1 MNYLRP
7 ELLDALARAHALGTL
22 SPGAA
27 RRFTRVVAG
36 SAVAAKA
43 LADWQ
48 GVLQTLEE
56 GAPGAPAPRPRVWD
70 NVQQRLFERDERAHA
85 PARDARGSRAQ
96 GGLLAGWR
104 RWPVGLAAGALLSW
118 SLVVLRPQTFDMEAA
133 SGAAPASYVG
143 VLQDAQGH
151 ALLATAA
158 RRHGSVLT
166 VRLLR
171 PVAIE
176 PGHALTVWAWS
187 DADPTPRR
195 VGSWTTAGQTSAI
208 ALPAPAESLLG
219 KMTHLGLSSEAAGA
233 APASPT
239 RPFIAE
245 GACAKV
251 W

>member
-22 SPGAA
+22 SPGAT

-36 SAVAAKA
+36 SAAAA
-43 LADWQ
+43 QAVADWQ
-48 GVLQTLEE
+48 DVLRTLDQ
-56 GAPGAPAPRPRVWD
+56 GAPPAPEPRPRVWEG
-70 NVQQRLFERDERAHA
+70 VQQRLFERA
-85 PARDARGSRAQ
+85 PASAGDARGRRAS
-96 GGLLAGWR
+96 GGALAGWL
-104 RWPVGLAAGALLSW
+104 RWPVGLVAGALLSW
-118 SLVVLRPQTFDMEAA
+118 SVLVLRPQAFDLEPA

-151 ALLATAA
+151 ALLATTA
-158 RRHGSVLT
+158 RRHGNVLT

-171 PVAIE
+171 PVPIA
-176 PGHALTVWAWS
+176 PGHALTVWAWN

-195 VGSWTTAGQTSAI
+195 VGSWTTAGATGTVPLA
-208 ALPAPAESLLG
+208 APAETLLG
-219 KMTHLGLSSEAAGA
+219 KMTHLGLSDEADSATPA
-233 APASPT
+233 APTP
-239 RPFIAE
+239 PFIAE

>member
-7 ELLDALARAHALGTL
+7 ELLDALARAHASGTL

-43 LADWQ
+43 VADWQ
-48 GVLQTLEE
+48 DVLQTLEQ
-56 GAPGAPAPRPRVWD
+56 GAPRAPEPRARVWD
-70 NVQQRLFERDERAHA
+70 GVQQRLFEHVRA
-85 PARDARGSRAQ
+85 PSGDARGRRAPA
-96 GGLLAGWR
+96 GGVAGWL
-104 RWPVGLAAGALLSW
+104 RWPVGLVAGALLSW
-118 SLVVLRPQTFDMEAA
+118 SVMVLRPQAFDLEAA

-143 VLQDAQGH
+143 VLQDPQGR
-151 ALLATAA
+151 ALLATTA
-158 RRHGSVLT
+158 RRRGTVLT

-187 DADPTPRR
+187 DADPAPRR
-195 VGSWTTAGQTSAI
+195 VGGWTTAGQTSTI
-208 ALPAPAESLLG
+208 ALPAPAEALLG
-219 KMTHLGLSSEAAGA
+219 KMTHLGLSNEADGA
-233 APASPT
+233 APGSPT

>member
-7 ELLDALARAHALGTL
+7 ELLDALARAHALGTR

-27 RRFTRVVAG
+27 RRGTRVVAG
-36 SAVAAKA
+36 SLAAARAV
-43 LADWQ
+43 ADWQ
-48 GVLQTLEE
+48 AVLQTLEA
-56 GAPGAPAPRPRVWD
+56 GAPDSPGPRPRVWD
-70 NVQQRLFERDERAHA
+70 AVQQRLFERDAGASSAVAAGGRRAA
-85 PARDARGSRAQ
+85 GD
-96 GGLLAGWR
+96 LATGWL
-104 RWPVGLAAGALLSW
+104 RWPLVLVAGALLTW
-118 SLVVLRPQTFDMEAA
+118 TLLALRPQTFGME
-133 SGAAPASYVG
+133 SLTGSAPASYVG
-143 VLQDAQGH
+143 VLQDPQGH

-158 RRHGSVLT
+158 RRQGDALT

-176 PGHALTVWAWS
+176 PGHALTLWAWN

-195 VGSWTTAGQTSAI
+195 VGSWTTPGQTSTI

-219 KMTHLGLSSEAAGA
+219 KMTHLGLSNEAAGA

-239 RPFIAE
+239 RPFVAE

>member
-43 LADWQ
+43 VADWQ
-48 GVLQTLEE
+48 GVLQTLEQ
-56 GAPGAPAPRPRVWD
+56 GAPPAPEPRPRVWEG
-70 NVQQRLFERDERAHA
+70 VQRRLFERDERARA
-85 PARDARGSRAQ
+85 PAGGTRAAGRG
-96 GGLLAGWR
+96 LAGWLG
-104 RWPVGLAAGALLSW
+104 WPVGLVAGALLSW
-118 SLVVLRPQTFDMEAA
+118 SLLVLRPQAFDMEAA

-143 VLQDAQGH
+143 VLQDPQGH
-151 ALLATAA
+151 ALLATTA
-158 RRHGSVLT
+158 RRHGHVLT

-171 PVAIE
+171 PVAVE

-195 VGSWTTAGQTSAI
+195 VGSWSPAGQTATI
-208 ALPAPAESLLG
+208 ALPGAAEALLG
-219 KMTHLGLSSEAAGA
+219 KMTHLGLSDEADG
-233 APASPT
+233 APAASPV

>member
-7 ELLDALARAHALGTL
+7 ELLDALARSYALGTL

-36 SAVAAKA
+36 SAVAAQA
-43 LADWQ
+43 VADWQ
-48 GVLQTLEE
+48 GVLQTLEQ
-56 GAPGAPAPRPRVWD
+56 GAPRAPEPRPRVWEG
-70 NVQQRLFERDERAHA
+70 VRQRLFERA
-85 PARDARGSRAQ
+85 PAPAGDARGRRASA
-96 GGLLAGWR
+96 GAFAGWL
-104 RWPVGLAAGALLSW
+104 RWPLGLVAGALLSW
-118 SLVVLRPQTFDMEAA
+118 SVLVLRPQAFDLEAA

-143 VLQDAQGH
+143 VLLDPQGH
-151 ALLATAA
+151 ALLATTA
-158 RRHGSVLT
+158 RRRGNVLT

-171 PVAIE
+171 PIAIE

-195 VGSWTTAGQTSAI
+195 VGSWTTAGQTSTI
-208 ALPAPAESLLG
+208 PLPAPAEALLG
-219 KMTHLGLSSEAAGA
+219 QMTHLGLSNEADGGA
-233 APASPT
+233 PGART
-239 RPFIAE
+239 RPFVAE

>member
-36 SAVAAKA
+36 SPVAAKA

-56 GAPGAPAPRPRVWD
+56 GAPGSPAPRARVWD
-70 NVQQRLFERDERAHA
+70 GVQRRLFERDERA
-85 PARDARGSRAQ
+85 PAGDARRPRERAGQ
-96 GGLLAGWR
+96 LAGWL
-104 RWPVGLAAGALLSW
+104 RWPAGLAAGALLSW
-118 SLVVLRPQTFDMEAA
+118 SLLVLRPQTFDMEAT

-143 VLQDAQGH
+143 VLQDTQGRP
-151 ALLATAA
+151 LLATAA

-171 PVAIE
+171 PVAIA

-187 DADPTPRR
+187 DADTTPRR
-195 VGSWTTAGQTSAI
+195 VGSWATPGQAGTI
-208 ALPAPAESLLG
+208 ALPAPAEALLG
-219 KMTHLGLSSEAAGA
+219 RMTHLGLSSEAAGA

>member
-7 ELLDALARAHALGTL
+7 ELLDALARSHALGTL

-27 RRFTRVVAG
+27 RRFARVVAG
-36 SAVAAKA
+36 SAVAAQA
-43 LADWQ
+43 VADWQ
-48 GVLQTLEE
+48 GVLQTLEQ
-56 GAPGAPAPRPRVWD
+56 GAPRASEPRPRVWEG
-70 NVQQRLFERDERAHA
+70 VQQRLFERTPA
-85 PARDARGSRAQ
+85 PAGDARGRRVSA
-96 GGLLAGWR
+96 GAFAGWL

-118 SLVVLRPQTFDMEAA
+118 SVLVLRPQAFDLEAA
-133 SGAAPASYVG
+133 SGAAPASYVD
-143 VLQDAQGH
+143 VLQDPQGH
-151 ALLATAA
+151 ALLATTA
-158 RRHGSVLT
+158 RRHGNVLT

-187 DADPTPRR
+187 DADPAPRR
-195 VGSWTTAGQTSAI
+195 VGSWTTAGQTSTV
-208 ALPAPAESLLG
+208 ALPAPAEALLG
-219 KMTHLGLSSEAAGA
+219 KMTHLGLSNEADGA
-233 APASPT
+233 VPGSPT